1 MALIRRSGARFSAN
15 IWPGFVDAMTAIL
28 LVLMFV
34 LSIFMIVQSILRDT
48 ITGQNSELA
57 FLNTEL
63 IQIKNDLGL
72 ERSKLAQLDARYE
85 ERLRVL
91 NLTEEKFNL
100 QRLKNQKLDQ
110 QLILKAKNLV
120 ALKSSFTGLSSQLE
134 SIQDQLLTKT
144 AAFSLLQKKQMQ
156 LQKKVML
163 IDAASKER
171 IALLSALRA
180 KFKVSS
186 EKVQTFQT
194 QVAGLLLR
202 NMKLAE
208 SLDQSKKQI
217 VQFKSENELVKL
229 ALSNAREEFDEKVQ
243 SARLAAARADA
254 LELLVLDLRSDQKT
268 LENLN
273 NNLVKKSND
282 QEMIIMQKTGELIEK
297 TTKLRQVEKNSVLE
311 RAAIENLKAKLSLD
325 TEELGLLTLT
335 LEAERKKALKTLELL
350 ASARAVQV
358 ALKEKNKQLVKAND
372 SVEQALE
379 LKQIALR
386 EARVQLMEKEGL
398 TRASLL
404 EVERLNLISAALTE
418 KLSQLEITLD
428 KSEVNDEQKNVQ
440 IKLLGSRLNSALAR
454 VASEQRKRAE
464 LEAKEVEKLK
474 LEANDLKS
482 YRSEFFGRLRAILGG
497 KPGIEIVGDRFVF
510 ASEVLFQPGS
520 ATLGVEG
527 QLQLG
532 EVAQVIREV
541 AVDIP
546 PQINWILRVDGH
558 TDVLPLA
565 KTSEFSDNWALSQA
579 RSLSVV
585 KYLIRSEGVPS
596 YRLAATGFGQFQPI
610 DLGTSLKS
618 LARNRRIELKL
629 TEK

>member
-520 ATLGVEG
+520 ARLGVEG

>member
-85 ERLRVL
+85 EKLKVL

-100 QRLKNQKLDQ
+100 QKLKNQKLDQ
-110 QLILKAKNLV
+110 QLVLKAQNLV
-120 ALKSSFTGLSSQLE
+120 ALKSSFTGLTSQLE

-144 AAFSLLQKKQMQ
+144 AAFSLLQKKQVQ
-156 LQKKVML
+156 LQKKVTL

-171 IALLSALRA
+171 IALLSAMRA

-186 EKVQTFQT
+186 EKIQTFQT

-217 VQFKSENELVKL
+217 IQFKSENELVKL

-268 LENLN
+268 LDNLN
-273 NNLVKKSND
+273 NNLVNKIND
-282 QEMIIMQKTGELIEK
+282 QEMIIMQKTGEVIEK
-297 TTKLRQVEKNSVLE
+297 STKLRQVEKNSVLE

-358 ALKEKNKQLVKAND
+358 ALREKNKQLIGAND

-386 EARVQLMEKEGL
+386 EARVQLMEEEGL

-418 KLSQLEITLD
+418 KLSQLETTLD
-428 KSEVNDEQKNVQ
+428 KSEDNDEQKNVQ

-532 EVAQVIREV
+532 DVAQVIREV

-565 KTSEFSDNWALSQA
+565 KTSEFSDNWELSQA

>member
-297 TTKLRQVEKNSVLE
+297 TTKLIQVEKNSVLE

-386 EARVQLMEKEGL
+386 EARVQLMEEKGL

-482 YRSEFFGRLRAILGG
+482 YRSEFFGRLRARLGG